1 MKNPEHPGG
10 DPSEDKEF
18 QDRQMDLHQIET
30 GQGFFSGS
38 LHHARNAP
46 RQTPHGR
53 MAMGIE
59 LKKKERRRRKKR

>member
-1 MKNPEHPGG
+1 MKNSEHPDR
-10 DPSEDKEF
+10 DPFKDEEF
-18 QDRQMDLHQIET
+18 QDRQMDLHQIEI

-38 LHHARNAP
+38 LQHGWNTL

-59 LKKKERRRRKKR
+59 LKKKGNFFMLS